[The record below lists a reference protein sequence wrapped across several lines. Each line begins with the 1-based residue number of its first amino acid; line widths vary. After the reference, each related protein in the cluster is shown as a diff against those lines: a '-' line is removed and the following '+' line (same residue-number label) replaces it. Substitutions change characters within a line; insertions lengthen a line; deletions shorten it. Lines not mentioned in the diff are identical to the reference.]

1 MMLNCLRRAPRLVV
15 RAQRAAFATA
25 ATKRTPFEQWEII
38 YYRGL
43 AACSVGGCAWLG
55 LRTAK
60 GYIKSDIERSDGAS
74 LHELVKAVTN
84 CELEGNAFGSTHAL
98 FNVSC
103 KFISHLILTM
113 SVLVN
118 GKLAEDSS
126 LLCTKINVQVMMRQ
140 ITMISDTTPAFVQA
154 GLLSALRRV
163 LDYKQASEY
172 DTSLVLQIVHKV
184 THTSYGAR
192 AVLSDEALCHAAV
205 QASVAEI
212 AKWCDTATQPHT
224 DAAVSEADAA
234 KEKVNA
240 TSLVTQAVLILAQ
253 LLEEGISMCIQQCC
267 SHYYN

>member
-1 MMLNCLRRAPRLVV
+1 MMLNCLRRAPRLAV

-25 ATKRTPFEQWEII
+25 ATKRAPFEQFDF
-38 YYRGL
+38 YMPRV
-43 AACSVGGCAWLG
+43 AAVWIVGGCAGLG

-60 GYIKSDIERSDGAS
+60 GYIKSDIERLDGAS
-74 LHELVKAVTN
+74 LHELVKKVTN
-84 CELEGNAFGSTHAL
+84 CDLEGNAFESTHAL
-98 FNVSC
+98 SNVSC
-103 KFISHLILTM
+103 KFISQLILTM
-113 SVLVN
+113 FVLVN
-118 GKLAEDSS
+118 WKLAEDSS

-140 ITMISDTTPAFVQA
+140 ITMISDTTPAFIQA

-205 QASVAEI
+205 QAAVAEI

-224 DAAVSEADAA
+224 DAAVSEADSARGS
-234 KEKVNA
+234 EKA

-253 LLEEGISMCIQQCC
+253 LLEE
-267 SHYYN
+267 